1 MKILMISNH
10 LGVQSGV
17 QRYVQNLLLHL
28 DTAKYRVTLFVGQ
41 CPPDQASTAPALE
54 AHGVEILA
62 VPDNKKDRI
71 RALAAHLRTHKDY
84 DIIHYHTASKIG
96 APVCGM
102 MRVLCPR
109 AKIVVHSHIV
119 YPPMTLTWRA
129 AHLVYQ
135 LFADYFLGCGV
146 AAGRFVF
153 GDHIDAKPNF
163 SVACNAVDAGRFHPD
178 AAARAATRAA
188 WGITDTDRLAGFVGR
203 LNHQKNPLFLM
214 EVFAAMAAQDPHWKL
229 LLVGTGEMEPEM
241 RAAAA
246 RRGLTDRVI
255 FAGVQS
261 DVPAFM
267 NAFDLFLLPSN
278 FEGSPVTLVEAQ
290 GCGVPCLASTNV
302 PDDGSVTDLV
312 HFLPLAAPLTDWAA
326 KAEAIAAHGAR
337 LFPHAHRRH
346 FPRRPLGR
354 ALRRRVRAENRCPP
368 HGAAVRQT
376 GRTRMIY
383 AELAGGLG
391 NQMFIYAFA
400 RALGLRCGEP
410 VTLLDRQ
417 DWRDGA
423 PAHTVCA
430 LDALSISPDVKII
443 ADAGFAKAHLPRRN
457 AAKALM
463 IKYEQRRGLMARDWH
478 SFEAAAAPLLNAV
491 GLHFATDGY
500 TPARRGHARDFL
512 AWGYFQSERYFAD
525 FAPIIKEELR
535 AKAAPAGPYAAQITA
550 AAYPVCVHLRRGD
563 YQKPENAI
571 LQVCTP
577 DYYARAVAAVRDEH
591 PDAALFVFSD
601 DIDWA
606 REHLDTAGLPAVF
619 RFCTGFPC
627 SAEQECV
634 SPVSV
639 GRAFATK

>member
-188 WGITDTDRLAGFVGR
+188 WGITDTDQLAGFVGR

-302 PDDGSVTDLV
+302 PDDGSVTELV

-326 KAEAIAAHGAR
+326 KAEAIAAHGDHNDHWA
-337 LFPHAHRRH
+337 
-346 FPRRPLGR
+346 
-354 ALRRRVRAENRCPP
+354 
-368 HGAAVRQT
+368 
-376 GRTRMIY
+376 
-383 AELAGGLG
+383 
-391 NQMFIYAFA
+391 
-400 RALGLRCGEP
+400 
-410 VTLLDRQ
+410 
-417 DWRDGA
+417 
-423 PAHTVCA
+423 
-430 LDALSISPDVKII
+430 ALS
-443 ADAGFAKAHLPRRN
+443 AAG
-457 AAKALM
+457 
-463 IKYEQRRGLMARDWH
+463 YELKTA
-478 SFEAAAAPLLNAV
+478 
-491 GLHFATDGY
+491 
-500 TPARRGHARDFL
+500 ARRMEQLYDKLGGHA
-512 AWGYFQSERYFAD
+512 
-525 FAPIIKEELR
+525 
-535 AKAAPAGPYAAQITA
+535 
-550 AAYPVCVHLRRGD
+550 
-563 YQKPENAI
+563 
-571 LQVCTP
+571 
-577 DYYARAVAAVRDEH
+577 
-591 PDAALFVFSD
+591 
-601 DIDWA
+601 
-606 REHLDTAGLPAVF
+606 
-619 RFCTGFPC
+619 
-627 SAEQECV
+627 
-634 SPVSV
+634 
-639 GRAFATK
+639 

>member
-1 MKILMISNH
+1 
-10 LGVQSGV
+10 
-17 QRYVQNLLLHL
+17 
-28 DTAKYRVTLFVGQ
+28 
-41 CPPDQASTAPALE
+41 
-54 AHGVEILA
+54 
-62 VPDNKKDRI
+62 
-71 RALAAHLRTHKDY
+71 
-84 DIIHYHTASKIG
+84 
-96 APVCGM
+96 M

-241 RAAAA
+241 RAAAD

-326 KAEAIAAHGAR
+326 KAEAIAAHGDHDDHWA
-337 LFPHAHRRH
+337 
-346 FPRRPLGR
+346 
-354 ALRRRVRAENRCPP
+354 
-368 HGAAVRQT
+368 
-376 GRTRMIY
+376 
-383 AELAGGLG
+383 
-391 NQMFIYAFA
+391 
-400 RALGLRCGEP
+400 
-410 VTLLDRQ
+410 
-417 DWRDGA
+417 
-423 PAHTVCA
+423 
-430 LDALSISPDVKII
+430 ALS
-443 ADAGFAKAHLPRRN
+443 AAG
-457 AAKALM
+457 
-463 IKYEQRRGLMARDWH
+463 YELKTA
-478 SFEAAAAPLLNAV
+478 
-491 GLHFATDGY
+491 
-500 TPARRGHARDFL
+500 ARRMEQLYDKLGGHA
-512 AWGYFQSERYFAD
+512 
-525 FAPIIKEELR
+525 
-535 AKAAPAGPYAAQITA
+535 
-550 AAYPVCVHLRRGD
+550 
-563 YQKPENAI
+563 
-571 LQVCTP
+571 
-577 DYYARAVAAVRDEH
+577 
-591 PDAALFVFSD
+591 
-601 DIDWA
+601 
-606 REHLDTAGLPAVF
+606 
-619 RFCTGFPC
+619 
-627 SAEQECV
+627 
-634 SPVSV
+634 
-639 GRAFATK
+639 

>member
-71 RALAAHLRTHKDY
+71 RALAAHLRTQKDY

-102 MRVLCPR
+102 IRVLCPR

-241 RAAAA
+241 RTAAA

-312 HFLPLAAPLTDWAA
+312 HFLPLAAPLTDWAS
-326 KAEAIAAHGAR
+326 KAEAIAAHGDHDDHWA
-337 LFPHAHRRH
+337 
-346 FPRRPLGR
+346 
-354 ALRRRVRAENRCPP
+354 
-368 HGAAVRQT
+368 
-376 GRTRMIY
+376 
-383 AELAGGLG
+383 
-391 NQMFIYAFA
+391 
-400 RALGLRCGEP
+400 
-410 VTLLDRQ
+410 
-417 DWRDGA
+417 
-423 PAHTVCA
+423 
-430 LDALSISPDVKII
+430 ALS
-443 ADAGFAKAHLPRRN
+443 AAG
-457 AAKALM
+457 
-463 IKYEQRRGLMARDWH
+463 YELKTA
-478 SFEAAAAPLLNAV
+478 
-491 GLHFATDGY
+491 
-500 TPARRGHARDFL
+500 ARRMEQLYDKLGGHA
-512 AWGYFQSERYFAD
+512 
-525 FAPIIKEELR
+525 
-535 AKAAPAGPYAAQITA
+535 
-550 AAYPVCVHLRRGD
+550 
-563 YQKPENAI
+563 
-571 LQVCTP
+571 
-577 DYYARAVAAVRDEH
+577 
-591 PDAALFVFSD
+591 
-601 DIDWA
+601 
-606 REHLDTAGLPAVF
+606 
-619 RFCTGFPC
+619 
-627 SAEQECV
+627 
-634 SPVSV
+634 
-639 GRAFATK
+639 

>member
-188 WGITDTDRLAGFVGR
+188 WGITDTDQLAGFVGR

-246 RRGLTDRVI
+246 RR
-255 FAGVQS
+255 
-261 DVPAFM
+261 
-267 NAFDLFLLPSN
+267 LPPQLADAPKRG
-278 FEGSPVTLVEAQ
+278 FPV
-290 GCGVPCLASTNV
+290 
-302 PDDGSVTDLV
+302 
-312 HFLPLAAPLTDWAA
+312 PLADWLRQEKYYALVKAKLTGPAA
-326 KAEAIAAHGAR
+326 EHFFDTGA
-337 LFPHAHRRH
+337 LCALLDAHRAGKTNAMTKLWA
-346 FPRRPLGR
+346 FYCFIEWYEVYFTGKI
-354 ALRRRVRAENRCPP
+354 PP
-368 HGAAVRQT
+368 D
-376 GRTRMIY
+376 
-383 AELAGGLG
+383 L
-391 NQMFIYAFA
+391 
-400 RALGLRCGEP
+400 
-410 VTLLDRQ
+410 
-417 DWRDGA
+417 
-423 PAHTVCA
+423 
-430 LDALSISPDVKII
+430 
-443 ADAGFAKAHLPRRN
+443 
-457 AAKALM
+457 
-463 IKYEQRRGLMARDWH
+463 
-478 SFEAAAAPLLNAV
+478 
-491 GLHFATDGY
+491 
-500 TPARRGHARDFL
+500 
-512 AWGYFQSERYFAD
+512 
-525 FAPIIKEELR
+525 
-535 AKAAPAGPYAAQITA
+535 
-550 AAYPVCVHLRRGD
+550 
-563 YQKPENAI
+563 
-571 LQVCTP
+571 
-577 DYYARAVAAVRDEH
+577 
-591 PDAALFVFSD
+591 
-601 DIDWA
+601 
-606 REHLDTAGLPAVF
+606 
-619 RFCTGFPC
+619 
-627 SAEQECV
+627 
-634 SPVSV
+634 
-639 GRAFATK
+639 

>member
-135 LFADYFLGCGV
+135 LFADYFL
-146 AAGRFVF
+146 
-153 GDHIDAKPNF
+153 
-163 SVACNAVDAGRFHPD
+163 
-178 AAARAATRAA
+178 
-188 WGITDTDRLAGFVGR
+188 DTDRLAGFVGR

-246 RRGLTDRVI
+246 RHGLTDRVI

-326 KAEAIAAHGAR
+326 KAEAIAAHGDHDDHWA
-337 LFPHAHRRH
+337 
-346 FPRRPLGR
+346 
-354 ALRRRVRAENRCPP
+354 
-368 HGAAVRQT
+368 
-376 GRTRMIY
+376 
-383 AELAGGLG
+383 
-391 NQMFIYAFA
+391 
-400 RALGLRCGEP
+400 
-410 VTLLDRQ
+410 
-417 DWRDGA
+417 
-423 PAHTVCA
+423 
-430 LDALSISPDVKII
+430 ALS
-443 ADAGFAKAHLPRRN
+443 AAG
-457 AAKALM
+457 
-463 IKYEQRRGLMARDWH
+463 YELKTA
-478 SFEAAAAPLLNAV
+478 
-491 GLHFATDGY
+491 
-500 TPARRGHARDFL
+500 ARRMEQLYDKLGGHA
-512 AWGYFQSERYFAD
+512 
-525 FAPIIKEELR
+525 
-535 AKAAPAGPYAAQITA
+535 
-550 AAYPVCVHLRRGD
+550 
-563 YQKPENAI
+563 
-571 LQVCTP
+571 
-577 DYYARAVAAVRDEH
+577 
-591 PDAALFVFSD
+591 
-601 DIDWA
+601 
-606 REHLDTAGLPAVF
+606 
-619 RFCTGFPC
+619 
-627 SAEQECV
+627 
-634 SPVSV
+634 
-639 GRAFATK
+639 